1 MVTTNNISRKRSNMA
16 SDQTSSARK
25 IFPFLLYCLKGG
37 RHKIKTI
44 YKLEKKVF
52 RRTLKVININIDR
65 PNFRL

>member
-1 MVTTNNISRKRSNMA
+1 MA